1 MQKNLLMREELKK
14 KFIQDLNP
22 SEQYFFLKRAKEAIM
37 CRRYPVS
44 EDLYHYCYFLT
55 IKERI
60 RNINGREGIGFLR
73 FMIVDAMKEVEEA
86 IKLYQDRLEKRKL
99 STPDI
104 KAYDFLKFL
113 SE

>member
-1 MQKNLLMREELKK
+1 MQRDSLMRKELKE

-22 SEQYFFLKRAKEAIM
+22 AEQYFFLKKAKEAIM
-37 CRRYPVS
+37 CRRYPAS

-60 RNINGREGIGFLR
+60 RTINAREGIGFLR
-73 FMIVDAMKEVEEA
+73 FMIVEGMKEVEEA

-99 STPDI
+99 SSPDI
-104 KAYDFLKFL
+104 KAYNFFRFL
-113 SE
+113 SK